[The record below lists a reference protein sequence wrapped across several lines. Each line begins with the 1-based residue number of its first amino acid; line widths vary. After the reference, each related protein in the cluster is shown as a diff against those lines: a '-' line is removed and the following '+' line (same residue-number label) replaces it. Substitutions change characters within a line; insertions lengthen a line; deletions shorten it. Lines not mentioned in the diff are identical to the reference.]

1 MAEDEASNAIEPDC
15 DLVVKQALAKGSGS
29 TVYTRLVVDAPDEQ
43 PRPSDLGEWSGVLDV
58 PTEELDQFIA
68 EHAETFLDPGGQFDG
83 ARLPVQRAMA
93 IGLRNGLKI
102 LSEKREAISKP
113 SDHDRDQMNAYAA
126 DLSNYPQPSPEMDR
140 AATQIALAM
149 GVHDWSGGEALV
161 RTTDLIRAQLLWRV
175 PGHENHIHFGC
186 QAIQT

>member
-1 MAEDEASNAIEPDC
+1 VTEEEASDAIEPDC
-15 DLVVKQALAKGSGS
+15 DLVVKQALAKGAGS
-29 TVYTRLVVDAPDEQ
+29 TVYTRLVVDPPDEE
-43 PRPSDLGEWSGVLDV
+43 PPPSDLGDWSGVLDI
-58 PTEELDQFIA
+58 PNEELNRFIA
-68 EHAETFLDPGGQFDG
+68 EHAGTFLDPGGDFDG

-102 LSEKREAISKP
+102 LSEKREAVTKP

-126 DLSNYPQPSPEMDR
+126 DLSNYPQPSAEMDR

-149 GVHDWSGGEALV
+149 GVDDWSGGEGLV
-161 RTTDLIRAQLLWRV
+161 RTTDLVRAQLLWRV
-175 PGHENHIHFGC
+175 PGHENHIHFSC